1 MTFKG
6 KSFNLKIT
14 YFKHVSALSP
24 LKYPSLVTRASYL
37 DVSCMFMCQGP
48 VGPPGAD
55 GERGVDGSKV
65 KSCIILL
72 VIIVFSFDHRVCL

>member
-1 MTFKG
+1 MFQ
-6 KSFNLKIT
+6 
-14 YFKHVSALSP
+14 
-24 LKYPSLVTRASYL
+24 PSLFLNIPLLLHASSL

-55 GERGVDGSKV
+55 GERGLDGSKV

-72 VIIVFSFDHRVCL
+72 VIIVFSFDHRGCL

>member
-1 MTFKG
+1 
-6 KSFNLKIT
+6 
-14 YFKHVSALSP
+14 
-24 LKYPSLVTRASYL
+24 
-37 DVSCMFMCQGP
+37 MFMCQGP

-72 VIIVFSFDHRVCL
+72 IIIVLSFDHRVCL